1 MKFHNH
7 VLGGGSASLTVRTEI
22 GLGTIYKFIGAI
34 LKKGTLSS
42 QKEADPGRGLPN
54 LRDSE

>member
-1 MKFHNH
+1 
-7 VLGGGSASLTVRTEI
+7 VRTQI
-22 GLGTIYKFIGAI
+22 GLGIIYNKFIGAI
-34 LKKGTLSS
+34 YKKCTLSS